1 MVLPF
6 TDNIKR
12 NLMQK
17 CAFFDRDGVINE
29 DVGYVYKQKDF
40 IFCDGLFELLKTLKK
55 QDYLLLVMTN
65 QSGIARGYYT
75 QEDLFIL
82 HQYMQDTLTHKL
94 GFCFDRIYHC
104 PHLPSQNCECR
115 KPNIGMVKAALKDFE
130 IDLKQS
136 FFVGDNITDMQ
147 CAENADIWGKFLL
160 QKDEKNAES
169 SQYSIKNLQKI
180 STLHQLHSIIQATKT

>member
-12 NLMQK
+12 NLMRK
-17 CAFFDRDGVINE
+17 CAFFDRDGVINK

-147 CAENADIWGKFLL
+147 CAENAGIWGKFLL
-160 QKDEKNAES
+160 QKDEKNTES
-169 SQYSIKNLQKI
+169 SQHSIKNLQKI
-180 STLHQLHSIIQATKT
+180 STLHQLHSIIQANES

>member
-17 CAFFDRDGVINE
+17 CAFFDRDDVINE
-29 DVGYVYKQKDF
+29 DLGYVYKQKDF
-40 IFCDGLFELLKTLKK
+40 IFCDGLFELLATLKK

-104 PHLPSQNCECR
+104 LHLPSQNCECR

-130 IDLKQS
+130 IDLRQS

-147 CAENADIWGKFLL
+147 CAENAGIWGKFLL
-160 QKDEKNAES
+160 QKDEKNTES
-169 SQYSIKNLQKI
+169 SQHSIKNLQKI
-180 STLHQLHSIIQATKT
+180 STLHQLHSIIQANES

>member
-29 DVGYVYKQKDF
+29 DVGYVSKQKDF

-75 QEDLFIL
+75 QEDLFTL

-115 KPNIGMVKAALKDFE
+115 KPNIGMVKAALRDFE

-147 CAENADIWGKFLL
+147 CAENAGIWGKFLL
-160 QKDEKNAES
+160 QKDEKNTES
-169 SQYSIKNLQKI
+169 SQHSIKNLQKI
-180 STLHQLHSIIQATKT
+180 STLHQLHSIIQANES

>member
-29 DVGYVYKQKDF
+29 DLGYVYKQKDF
-40 IFCDGLFELLKTLKK
+40 IFCDGLFELLATLKK

-104 PHLPSQNCECR
+104 LHLPSQNCECR

-130 IDLKQS
+130 IDLRQS
-136 FFVGDNITDMQ
+136 FFLGDNITDMQ
-147 CAENADIWGKFLL
+147 CAENAGIWGKFLL
-160 QKDEKNAES
+160 QKDEKNTES
-169 SQYSIKNLQKI
+169 SQHSIKNLQKI
-180 STLHQLHSIIQATKT
+180 STLHQLHSIIQANES

>member
-12 NLMQK
+12 NLMRK

-29 DVGYVYKQKDF
+29 DLGYVYKQKDC

-75 QEDLFIL
+75 QEDLFTL

-147 CAENADIWGKFLL
+147 CAENAGIWGKFLL
-160 QKDEKNAES
+160 QKDEKKTES
-169 SQYSIKNLQKI
+169 SQHSIKNLQKI
-180 STLHQLHSIIQATKT
+180 STLHQLHSIIQANES

>member
-1 MVLPF
+1 
-6 TDNIKR
+6 
-12 NLMQK
+12 MQK

-29 DVGYVYKQKDF
+29 DLGYVYKQKDF

-55 QDYLLLVMTN
+55 QNYLLLVMTN

-147 CAENADIWGKFLL
+147 CAENAGIWGKFLL
-160 QKDEKNAES
+160 QKDEKNTES
-169 SQYSIKNLQKI
+169 SQHNIKNLQKI

>member
-1 MVLPF
+1 
-6 TDNIKR
+6 
-12 NLMQK
+12 MQK

-75 QEDLFIL
+75 QEDLFAL

-136 FFVGDNITDMQ
+136 FFIGDNITDMQ
-147 CAENADIWGKFLL
+147 CAENAGIWGKFLL
-160 QKDEKNAES
+160 QKDEKNTES
-169 SQYSIKNLQKI
+169 SQHSIKNLQKI
-180 STLHQLHSIIQATKT
+180 STLHQLHSIIQANES